1 MTDPA
6 AAAILFFR
14 EWRERRTQVAEV
26 ATGGSND

>member
-26 ATGGSND
+26 ATGREQ

>member
-14 EWRERRTQVAEV
+14 DWRERHTRVAEV
-26 ATGGSND
+26 ATGREQ